1 MKTIMPVLLT
11 ALLLCST
18 NLIGFSQTDQELKLK
33 IEGINKEL
41 AKAMIEGDF
50 SKSLKY
56 YSNDAITMPN
66 NSKMVQ
72 GIDEIKKSNEAMIQ
86 SGIKMKNFE
95 ATTLQVKSC
104 GTQVTELGTY
114 KLSMT
119 IPGMPNDYEDHGK
132 YLTIWEKQADGS
144 LKIKIEMWNTDV
156 SPMPGAM

>member
-1 MKTIMPVLLT
+1 MPVLLT
-11 ALLLCST
+11 ALLLCFTSL
-18 NLIGFSQTDQELKLK
+18 NGLSQTDQELKQK

-56 YSNDAITMPN
+56 YTNDAITMPN

-72 GIDEIKKSNEAMIQ
+72 GIEEIKKSNETMIQ

-104 GTQVTELGTY
+104 GTQVTEIGTY

-156 SPMPGAM
+156 SPMTGTM

>member
-1 MKTIMPVLLT
+1 MKTILSVLL
-11 ALLLCST
+11 AV
-18 NLIGFSQTDQELKLK
+18 LIVCLTSENVLSQTDQELKQK

-41 AKAMIEGDF
+41 AKAMVEGDF

-56 YSNDAITMPN
+56 YSTDAITMPN
-66 NSKMVQ
+66 NSEMVQ

-104 GTQVTELGTY
+104 GAQVTEIGTY

-156 SPMPGAM
+156 SPMTGTM